1 MSSDD
6 LEYCMIPEF
15 YKDPELMQNLQKSIE
30 NSPEES
36 LHVNNERFTY
46 VENFNTLKDGDCIIA
61 NIYQS
66 IIIFGRV
73 IKDGDI
79 YKIRY
84 LDSLYNTEKKVETIE
99 HPDKNNSELL
109 FMRTPFI
116 DFCEKYH
123 KTKSMNAVKNFFETG
138 QNKDKY
144 TVINYQDGDN
154 TISIK
159 DNFFVNDTISITIKP
174 DDEIIGI
181 ATRIDTNGTTTYKYY
196 NLYNKKNN
204 KNNNY
209 VEKILKLTPYILA
222 NEIEKN
228 HYYIKIYKN
237 EEKNKKPE
245 EKKEEPNTV
254 FSPFSTVVVGFRG
267 LKGLKNSVDS
277 KDSDDSKTPGVG
289 FRGVKDLRK
298 LGPVKTQKNPL
309 KGGRRR
315 YKRKATKKNKK
326 QKGKNTRRST

>member
-30 NSPEES
+30 KSPEES

-61 NIYQS
+61 NIFQS

-73 IKDGDI
+73 IKDDSI

-84 LDSLYNTEKKVETIE
+84 LDSLYNTNKDETIE

-116 DFCEKYH
+116 DFCNKYYS
-123 KTKSMNAVKNFFETG
+123 TKSMNDVKKFFETG
-138 QNKDKY
+138 KNKDKY
-144 TVINYQDGDN
+144 TVINYQDDDN

-159 DNFFVNDTISITIKP
+159 DNFYVDNTISITKKT
-174 DDEIIGI
+174 DVEIIGI
-181 ATRIDTNGTTTYKYY
+181 ATNGTTTYKYY
-196 NLYNKKNN
+196 NLYKNI
-204 KNNNY
+204 Y
-209 VEKILKLTPYILA
+209 VEKILKLTPYILS
-222 NEIEKN
+222 NKIEKN
-228 HYYIKIYKN
+228 HDYIKIYKN
-237 EEKNKKPE
+237 EEKNKKTE
-245 EKKEEPNTV
+245 EKKEEPDTV
-254 FSPFSTVVVGFRG
+254 FSRFSPVVVGFRG
-267 LKGLKNSVDS
+267 LKGLKDSSVAKDTVDE
-277 KDSDDSKTPGVG
+277 KDSVDSKTPGVG
-289 FRGVKDLRK
+289 FRGAKDLRK
-298 LGPVKTQKNPL
+298 LGPVTTLKNPRN
-309 KGGRRR
+309 GGRRR